1 MTELPVI
8 ITIITT
14 DLISQLTVNAIFPAI
29 VIGLGIKMMKSP
41 TNL

>member
-8 ITIITT
+8 ITIMTT
-14 DLISQLTVNAIFPAI
+14 DFIAQLIVNAIFPAI

-41 TNL
+41 SNL